1 MPVAPPRPKD
11 LPLTA
16 LRAFEAAARLGG
28 FAAAAQELGVT
39 PGAVTAHVKQLEQ
52 TLGAVL
58 FTRTPRGVRLTALG
72 QQTLPAFTAAF
83 DALGTA
89 VGDLRSA
96 AAPRTVHI
104 ATLPA
109 IAQLWLSPRLPALRA
124 AAPDITVSITA
135 LETPP
140 NLKRSPYDLSLFFD
154 DTAQGRLTPDTIFP
168 VCAPALAARLR
179 GPEDI
184 ARFPFLSD
192 ATWSDDWHLWSQTL
206 PDPPPIPQ
214 GPTFSLYA
222 LAVEEC
228 VNGAGLLIG
237 HETLVA
243 AHIADGRLI
252 APFPQRL
259 TLERGLRLWSDRPL
273 RPGTAARFVADWL
286 RRAPFPSPAP
296 TATHP

>member
-28 FAAAAQELGVT
+28 FATAAQELGVT
-39 PGAVTAHVKQLEQ
+39 PGAVTAHIKQLEQ
-52 TLGAVL
+52 TLGAPL

-72 QQTLPAFTAAF
+72 LQALPAFTTAF
-83 DALGTA
+83 DALGAA
-89 VGDLRSA
+89 VNDLRAA
-96 AAPRTVHI
+96 AAPRIVHI

-124 AAPDITVSITA
+124 AAPDITISITA
-135 LETPP
+135 LEQPP
-140 NLKRSPYDLSLFFD
+140 NLKRSPYDLSLFFHD
-154 DTAQGRLTPDTIFP
+154 APQGRLAPDTIFP
-168 VCAPALAARLR
+168 VCAPHLAARLTA
-179 GPEDI
+179 PQDI
-184 ARFPFLSD
+184 ARFPCLSD
-192 ATWSDDWHLWSQTL
+192 ATWSDDWSLWAQTL
-206 PDPPPIPQ
+206 PEQPAIPQ

-237 HETLVA
+237 HEALVA
-243 AHIADGRLI
+243 NYLADGRLV
-252 APFPQRL
+252 APFPQRVAL
-259 TLERGLRLWSDRPL
+259 DRGLRLWSDRPL

-286 RRAPFPSPAP
+286 CRAPLASPASP
-296 TATHP
+296 ATHP